1 MREMDSTS
9 EWLGDVTRATVQAKQ
24 KWIAILPRTTKG
36 ASMFLITEMP
46 LEGEMDIDATNAA
59 ATASQAAPAPCPA
72 RAFRQLYCI
81 AGHAEEHAG
90 GPPRSLGITSVEQP
104 NQSVGPQTVVSPQVK
119 VTADRPLYC
128 RG

>member
-1 MREMDSTS
+1 MDSTS

-72 RAFRQLYCI
+72 RAFRQLYR
-81 AGHAEEHAG
+81 AGTLRSTRG
-90 GPPRSLGITSVEQP
+90 GHLDPSG
-104 NQSVGPQTVVSPQVK
+104 
-119 VTADRPLYC
+119 
-128 RG
+128 